1 MLHAMSNGR
10 TWLRVAAACWAL
22 PFFACAGGAKQADSP
37 GTCPEGTVL
46 KGDDCLPSEAAG
58 DDSAPKKKAAK
69 DEDDFGSSSPASA
82 QGSDKPSSSKPSSSD
97 SSTSYSAPA
106 DSTTGYDRYAVEVQ
120 LKRAARQVKANCGSA
135 TDDEG
140 KATGPWG
147 STKASVILGRNGHVK
162 QVTVP
167 SPYDGKP
174 VGLCVVHAFEK
185 LVFPPY
191 AGSSDVSVDWDIEI
205 AAPKHH

>member
-1 MLHAMSNGR
+1 MSKGR
-10 TWLRVAAACWAL
+10 TWLGAAALFGL
-22 PFFACAGGAKQADSP
+22 PLFACAGGAKQADSP
-37 GTCPEGTVL
+37 GNCPEGTVL
-46 KGDDCLPSEAAG
+46 HGDDCLPAEAAG
-58 DDSAPKKKAAK
+58 DDSAPKKKSAK
-69 DEDDFGSSSPASA
+69 DEDDLGPSAPASA
-82 QGSDKPSSSKPSSSD
+82 QGSDKPSGSVASGD
-97 SSTSYSAPA
+97 SSASASAAA
-106 DSTTGYDRYAVEVQ
+106 DSKTGYDRYAVEVQ

-147 STKASVILGRNGHVK
+147 STKASVVLGRNGRVK

-174 VGLCVVHAFEK
+174 VGVCVVHAFEK

-191 AGSSDVSVDWDIEI
+191 AGSSDISVDWDIEI

>member
-1 MLHAMSNGR
+1 
-10 TWLRVAAACWAL
+10 L
-22 PFFACAGGAKQADSP
+22 P
-37 GTCPEGTVL
+37 V
-46 KGDDCLPSEAAG
+46 EAAG
-58 DDSAPKKKAAK
+58 DDSAPPKKAKK
-69 DEDDFGSSSPASA
+69 DEDEMPSSPASA
-82 QGSDKPSSSKPSSSD
+82 QGSDKPSTPGASSESL
-97 SSTSYSAPA
+97 SSTTPA

-147 STKASVILGRNGHVK
+147 STKASVVLGRNGHVR
-162 QVTVP
+162 QITVP

-205 AAPKHH
+205 VAPKHR

>member
-1 MLHAMSNGR
+1 MLRAMSKGR
-10 TWLRVAAACWAL
+10 TWLAGASLLAL
-22 PFFACAGGAKQADSP
+22 TACAGGAKQADSP

-46 KGDDCLPSEAAG
+46 RGEDCVPPEEA
-58 DDSAPKKKAAK
+58 DDSPPKRSAKK
-69 DEDDFGSSSPASA
+69 DDDDMPSSPASS
-82 QGSDKPSSSKPSSSD
+82 QGSSDDKPASTSSSASSASSSD
-97 SSTSYSAPA
+97 SSSSARSSG
-106 DSTTGYDRYAVEVQ
+106 STPYDRDAVEVQ

-135 TDDEG
+135 TDDDG

-147 STKASVILGRNGHVK
+147 STKASIVLGRNGHVK
-162 QVTVP
+162 QVSVP

-191 AGSSDVSVDWDIEI
+191 AGSSDVSVDWDIQI
-205 AAPKHH
+205 LAPKHH

>member
-1 MLHAMSNGR
+1 MLRAMSNGR

-22 PFFACAGGAKQADSP
+22 PLFACAGGAKQADSP
-37 GTCPEGTVL
+37 GNCPEGTVL
-46 KGDDCLPSEAAG
+46 HGDDCLPAEAAG
-58 DDSAPKKKAAK
+58 DDSAPKKKSTK
-69 DEDDFGSSSPASA
+69 DEDEMPSAPASA
-82 QGSDKPSSSKPSSSD
+82 QGSDKPSSSSASSD
-97 SSTSYSAPA
+97 SSSSMSAPA
-106 DSTTGYDRYAVEVQ
+106 DSKTGYDKYAVEVQ

-135 TDDEG
+135 TDDDG

-162 QVTVP
+162 QVAVP

-185 LVFPPY
+185 IVFPPY
-191 AGSSDVSVDWDIEI
+191 GGSSDVSVDWDIEI